1 MDKDLGRTDLLS
13 ANVPTFIVL
22 LMMVVLVAAWFFAHR
37 LKDRMPNG
45 VSRWAYLCARITVG
59 TVAMWSVWQFI
70 GRLLVLETNWSLWFA
85 SLVAAVSI
93 EGVLALYQWERSIV
107 SPRLGRA
114 LAWLR
119 GVAVFILAVM
129 LVQPVFS
136 REGYRTIDR
145 DVVVLV
151 DDSESMQL
159 TDKRL
164 SISEKLEIAHLFD
177 VPGARRRYPLQDLH
191 QEASTMLGEVKRQ
204 IEALALPSA
213 AGDESK
219 VHRLAKRR
227 VALGELVTVLSEGSG
242 RGLEYLAETRKG
254 ENHFQGPTRD
264 LLRDFEQVLREKMN
278 EKRDRLQALIEPKR
292 SEGSVQDYATVVSSL
307 TDISTELGS
316 LLQRLP
322 RAISETDAVF
332 YRTLSAADRRAID
345 GMAEQTR
352 AAIAHRL
359 LVGQGEEIPG
369 LLRLLG
375 EKYNLRLVRFA
386 QNPVDVEI
394 PGYIDSVPAAAINQG
409 ADPDAGVDGATASDP
424 EKAFRQLTDIASA
437 LEYALKTV
445 PSENLAGVLVL
456 SDGRHNA
463 HKAVEDAA
471 RTLGVQDAPINSVV
485 IGSRKGPKDA
495 SVLLVAAPESI
506 YLGDKIVIKADLK
519 FDGMRGESARVSLL
533 YSGAVVDEVDLR
545 IPEENYRFTQR
556 FRHAPEEKG
565 IFKYSLRIED
575 IDGEL
580 YHSNNQWDFE
590 TAVTDDRTNVLII
603 DGTPRW
609 EFRYLRNLFYGRDKS
624 VHLQFILTE
633 PDTIEGAG
641 RRSRIAASA
650 GRKFGDAEAT
660 ALPESLEEWLKFDA
674 IILGDI
680 NPNYFTNEQWEHI
693 EYCVSRR
700 GAMLVLI
707 AGPRFMPHAYSGE
720 AFADMCPINYHRSNG
735 TQYGSPDEAFR
746 IEATSEGRN
755 HIILQQAS
763 SRALNARIWGGIPPI
778 MWRHEVESTKEGATV
793 LAYAKPLLVD
803 EDRALTRIED
813 AQSVEQ
819 AIEQLASRKQY
830 ERENPLVVIQKY
842 EMGKV
847 AMFCTDRTWR
857 LRYRVGDTYHHRLW
871 GQVLRWGTGVNLR
884 SGTDLVR
891 LGTDQLSYTPHD
903 PIKVTA
909 KVIDEESRPVLDDKI
924 TVTLYKDDREVLSKR
939 LDYLE
944 DSNGLYE
951 GLLNPIDEPGRYR
964 LELKGKKAGKLL
976 AKDNLKWIETQLR
989 IVITKNPIELAELTA
1004 SREIPTRMA
1013 SLTGGAVAFPG
1024 NAAALVD
1031 LFGETK
1037 EVVKEKRET
1046 PLWHSWPLF
1055 LVFIGLVTTEWVLR
1069 KKGGLA

>member
-1 MDKDLGRTDLLS
+1 MDNDLGRTDLLS
-13 ANVPTFIVL
+13 ADVPTLIVL
-22 LMMVVLVAAWFFAHR
+22 LMMVALVTAWFFAHR
-37 LKDRMPNG
+37 LKERMPNRL
-45 VSRWAYLCARITVG
+45 SRGAYLLARTLVG
-59 TVAMWSVWQFI
+59 TLALWSMWQFI
-70 GRLLVLETNWSLWFA
+70 GRLLVLETNWSLWVTAFVGA
-85 SLVAAVSI
+85 CAL

-119 GVAVFILAVM
+119 GSAVFVLLVM

-136 REGYRTIDR
+136 REGERTIDR

-164 SISEKLEIAHLFD
+164 SISEKLEIARVFD
-177 VPGARRRYPLQDLH
+177 VPAARKRYPLQDLQ
-191 QEASTMLGEVKRQ
+191 QEVATLQAEVKRQ
-204 IEALALPSA
+204 TEALVLPPS

-219 VHRLAKRR
+219 AHMLAKRR
-227 VALGELVTVLSEGSG
+227 AALSELVLLLNDGST
-242 RGLEYLAETRKG
+242 RGLAYLADTRQSEQK
-254 ENHFQGPTRD
+254 FQGPTQD
-264 LLRDFEQVLREKMN
+264 LLRDFEQGLREKMN
-278 EKRDRLQALIEPKR
+278 DQRDRIQTRVEQAE
-292 SEGSVQDYATVVSSL
+292 ATAQQYDDVVRSL
-307 TDISTELGS
+307 TDISTGLGS

-322 RAISETDAVF
+322 RAISETDEVL
-332 YRTLSAADRRAID
+332 YRALSDADRRSID

-352 AAIAHRL
+352 AAIARRL
-359 LVGQGEEIPG
+359 LVGQGEELPG
-369 LLRLLG
+369 LIPLLG
-375 EKYNLRLVRFA
+375 NKYNLHLVRFA
-386 QNPVDVEI
+386 QDPVDVDLA
-394 PGYIDSVPAAAINQG
+394 GYLQDGSTNAVNRVV
-409 ADPDAGVDGATASDP
+409 DPKLAPSTESGESDP
-424 EKAFRQLTDIASA
+424 GKAFRQLTDIATA

-463 HKAVEDAA
+463 RTAVEDAA
-471 RTLGVQDAPINSVV
+471 RTLGVQDAPISTVV
-485 IGSRKGPKDA
+485 IGSRQGPKDA
-495 SVLLVAAPESI
+495 SVLQVSAPESI

-519 FDGMRGESARVSLL
+519 FDGMRGESARVRLL
-533 YSGAVVDEVDLR
+533 YNEEVVDEVDLR
-545 IPEENYRFTQR
+545 IPEENFRFTQR

-565 IFKYSLRIED
+565 IFKYRLQIED
-575 IDGEL
+575 LDGEL
-580 YHSNNQWDFE
+580 YHNNNEWDFE
-590 TAVTDDRTNVLII
+590 TAVTDDRTNVLIV

-624 VHLQFILTE
+624 VHLQFVLTE
-633 PDTIEGAG
+633 PDTIAGAG
-641 RRSRIAASA
+641 RRARIPASA
-650 GRKFGDAEAT
+650 GRAFGDAEAT
-660 ALPESLEEWLKFDA
+660 TLPESLEEWLKFDA
-674 IILGDI
+674 IILGDVD
-680 NPNYFTNEQWEHI
+680 PTYFTTETWEHI

-707 AGPRFMPHAYSGE
+707 AGPRFMPHAYQEE
-720 AFADMCPINYHRSNG
+720 AFANLCPINYQHSTG
-735 TQYGSPDEAFR
+735 TAYESPEEAFR

-755 HIILQQAS
+755 HMILQQAP
-763 SRALNARIWGGIPPI
+763 SRTLNARIWGGIPPL
-778 MWRHEVESTKEGATV
+778 MWRHAVESTKEGATV
-793 LAYAKPLLVD
+793 LAYAKPLALD

-819 AIEQLASRKQY
+819 AIEQLSSRKQY

-842 EMGKV
+842 ELGKV

-903 PIKVTA
+903 PIKVIA

-924 TVTLYKDDREVLSKR
+924 TVTLFKDDKEIVSKR
-939 LDYLE
+939 LEYRE

-951 GLLNPIDEPGRYR
+951 GLLNPIETPGRYR
-964 LELKGKKAGKLL
+964 LELKGNKSAKLL
-976 AKDNLKWIETQLR
+976 AKDNLKTIETQLR
-989 IVITKNPIELAELTA
+989 IVTTKNPIELAELTA

-1013 SLTGGAVAFPG
+1013 SLTGGSVASPG
-1024 NAAALVD
+1024 NAHALVD
-1031 LFGETK
+1031 VFGEAK
-1037 EVVKEKRET
+1037 EVIKEKRET

-1055 LVFIGLVTTEWVLR
+1055 LIFIGLVTTEWVLR